1 MFAFLR
7 RRSAADLSTASIC
20 DGCGQVC
27 TSECRSA
34 ARYDRVRATTLP
46 QHAIR

>member
-7 RRSAADLSTASIC
+7 RRRTTDLSTVSFC
-20 DGCGQVC
+20 DSCGQVC
-27 TSECRSA
+27 PAACRSA
-34 ARYDRVRATTLP
+34 ARYDRIRTATLA

>member
-7 RRSAADLSTASIC
+7 RRRTADLAAVTFC

-27 TSECRSA
+27 TAGCRA
-34 ARYDRVRATTLP
+34 AAHDDRVRTAALTLV
-46 QHAIR
+46 IR